1 MSVAAPP
8 ITRLTNYIN
17 GQWTDSPTSEW
28 RDVVNPA
35 TGEILASVPLADA
48 AEVNAAVEAAA
59 AAFPAWRRTPPEDRI
74 QPLFKLKMLLEEHID
89 DIARIITTENGKTFT
104 EAKAE
109 MRRAIE
115 NVEVACGIPMMMQG
129 YNLEDVARGI
139 DEMMIRQ
146 PIGVTAAI
154 VPFNFPGMIAF
165 WYLPYA
171 IATGNTFILKPSERV
186 PLTMRYIYELLE
198 KTGLPKGVVSLVNG
212 GKAVVDAL
220 IDHPKVRAIS
230 FVGSTPV
237 ARYIYARS
245 GEQGKRCQ
253 CQGGAK
259 NHVVVLP
266 DADMPMAT
274 QIISDSAFGCAG
286 QRCLAVS
293 VAVTIGEAQKT
304 FRDSIA
310 DAASKLRVGNGLE
323 DGVQMGP
330 VITPQSKERVES
342 LIGLGEKQGAK
353 VLLDGRNSKVPKYES
368 GNFVNPTILDDV
380 PQTSDLADTEIFGP
394 VLSLVHADNMDEAL
408 AFLERSAYG
417 NQASLFTSSGSAAR
431 RFRYEAPAGNIGINI
446 GVAAPMA
453 YFPFSGWKNSF
464 LRRPARPGPRRHRV
478 LYRQESCRG
487 ALGQRAQ
494 QKVLMT
500 VPGSGVAMKLLTTE
514 SQRLRENEEQKDPR
528 TSPIIGAAIE
538 VHRHLG
544 PGLLESAYE
553 ECLCHELHLRGLVF
567 ERQVSLPV
575 SYKGLQLDCGYRID
589 LIVGQEV
596 VIELKAVDKILPVH
610 EAQLLTYLKTSC
622 KRVGLLINFNVPLLT
637 QGIIRRVF

>member
-1 MSVAAPP
+1 MTTIAAPP
-8 ITRLTNYIN
+8 AIKLTHHIN
-17 GQWTDSPTSEW
+17 GYWAEATATDW

-35 TGEILASVPLADA
+35 TGEVLASVPLAGTED
-48 AEVNAAVEAAA
+48 VDAAVEAAA
-59 AAFPAWRRTPPEDRI
+59 AAYPEWRRTPPEDRI

-89 DIARIITTENGKTFT
+89 NIARIITQENGKTFT

-146 PIGVTAAI
+146 PLGVVSAI

-186 PLTMRYIYELLE
+186 PLTMRYIYELIE
-198 KTGLPKGVVSLVNG
+198 KIGLPKGVVNLVNG
-212 GKAVVDAL
+212 GKGVVDAL

-237 ARYIYARS
+237 ARYIYSRS
-245 GEQGKRCQ
+245 AEQGKRCQ

-259 NHVVVLP
+259 NHVIVLP

-293 VAVTIGEAQKT
+293 VAVTVGEAQKT

-310 DAASKLRVGNGLE
+310 DAASKLKVGYGLE

-342 LIGLGEKQGAK
+342 LIGVGERQGAK
-353 VLLDGRNSKVPKYES
+353 VLLDGRNTRISKHER
-368 GNFVNPTILDDV
+368 GNFVKPTILDDV
-380 PQTSDLADTEIFGP
+380 PATSEITDTEIFGP
-394 VLSLVHADNMDEAL
+394 VLSLVHAGNMDEAL
-408 AFLERSAYG
+408 AFLEHSAYG

-464 LRRPARPGPRRHRV
+464 FGDLH
-478 LYRQESCRG
+478 
-487 ALGQRAQ
+487 GQGR
-494 QKVLMT
+494 
-500 VPGSGVAMKLLTTE
+500 
-514 SQRLRENEEQKDPR
+514 D
-528 TSPIIGAAIE
+528 AIE
-538 VHRHLG
+538 FYTDKKV
-544 PGLLESAYE
+544 
-553 ECLCHELHLRGLVF
+553 VV
-567 ERQVSLPV
+567 ERWAKEHSR
-575 SYKGLQLDCGYRID
+575 K
-589 LIVGQEV
+589 
-596 VIELKAVDKILPVH
+596 
-610 EAQLLTYLKTSC
+610 
-622 KRVGLLINFNVPLLT
+622 F
-637 QGIIRRVF
+637 